1 MSVFIALLLSS
12 REWFF
17 TTKLHHEKSAHES
30 SIYKSIIHCAL
41 YISLFIAILG
51 IVSVY
56 LPVSCH
62 TRHRIRVLACLL
74 PYSASYRST
83 CLFIA
88 ILSSVSVYLP
98 VCWHTQ
104 HRIGVPACLLPHS
117 TSYRCTL
124 YLPVCCTVYSVCL
137 LLYHYLSVWHISRTR
152 CGIVDNGILLL
163 QMLPFSLKQWC
174 HIIMWPIM
182 YYCVGPCGNM
192 RK

>member
-1 MSVFIALLLSS
+1 MKNLPTSHQFTNRSYTVHCISV
-12 REWFF
+12 
-17 TTKLHHEKSAHES
+17 
-30 SIYKSIIHCAL
+30 
-41 YISLFIAILG
+41 
-51 IVSVY
+51 
-56 LPVSCH
+56 
-62 TRHRIRVLACLL
+62 CLL

-88 ILSSVSVYLP
+88 ILSIVSVYLP

-124 YLPVCCTVYSVCL
+124 YLPVCWHTVYSVCL

-163 QMLPFSLKQWC
+163 QILPFSLKQWC
-174 HIIMWPIM
+174 HIIMWAIM
-182 YYCVGPCGNM
+182 YCCVNPGGSIRKSVVVADCVFRAYCTAL
-192 RK
+192 